1 MKITFPMSIA
11 KTFFI
16 LHFLFFILYSS
27 FFIFHF
33 NYRSR
38 RFRLRFILH
47 FRFKFYQICVL
58 CPFASIFLFKKFV
71 IQKIFVLFCDAISRG
86 VTAWCILHAAGR
98 FSKQTNNTFES
109 TQTLFHESQITSKG
123 V

>member
-1 MKITFPMSIA
+1 MKNARYAQNEECFSNEHS
-11 KTFFI
+11 KNI
-16 LHFLFFILYSS
+16 LHSSFLFYTNVLEGSAFGL
-27 FFIFHF
+27 FFMF
-33 NYRSR
+33 
-38 RFRLRFILH
+38 H

-86 VTAWCILHAAGR
+86 VTAWCILHTAGR

-109 TQTLFHESQITSKG
+109 TQILLRESQITSKG

>member
-1 MKITFPMSIA
+1 MKNGRYAQNEECFSNEHS
-11 KTFFI
+11 KNI
-16 LHFLFFILYSS
+16 LHSSFLFYTIVPEGSAFG
-27 FFIFHF
+27 IFYMF
-33 NYRSR
+33 
-38 RFRLRFILH
+38 H
-47 FRFKFYQICVL
+47 FRFKFCQICVL

-98 FSKQTNNTFES
+98 FSEQTNNTFES
-109 TQTLFHESQITSKG
+109 TQTLLRESQITSKG

>member
-1 MKITFPMSIA
+1 MVATLKMKNVFPKSIA

-16 LHFLFFILYSS
+16 LLFYFTPTFSKVPPSVLFF
-27 FFIFHF
+27 
-33 NYRSR
+33 
-38 RFRLRFILH
+38 RFH

-86 VTAWCILHAAGR
+86 VTA
-98 FSKQTNNTFES
+98 
-109 TQTLFHESQITSKG
+109 
-123 V
+123 

>member
-1 MKITFPMSIA
+1 MVATLKMKNVFPMSIA

-16 LHFLFFILYSS
+16 LHFYFIPSFPKVLPSVLFFM
-27 FFIFHF
+27 F
-33 NYRSR
+33 
-38 RFRLRFILH
+38 H
-47 FRFKFYQICVL
+47 FRFKFCQICVL
-58 CPFASIFLFKKFV
+58 CPFESIFLIKKFV

-109 TQTLFHESQITSKG
+109 TQTLLRESQITSKG

>member
-1 MKITFPMSIA
+1 MVATLKMKIVFPMSIA

-16 LHFLFFILYSS
+16 LHFSFYIL
-27 FFIFHF
+27 HF
-33 NYRSR
+33 KHRSR

-47 FRFKFYQICVL
+47 FRFKFCQICVL

-86 VTAWCILHAAGR
+86 VTAWCILHTAGR

-109 TQTLFHESQITSKG
+109 TQTLLRESQITSKG

>member
-1 MKITFPMSIA
+1 MKNARYAQNEECISNEHS
-11 KTFFI
+11 KNI
-16 LHFLFFILYSS
+16 LHSSFLFYPIVPEGSAFGL

-33 NYRSR
+33 
-38 RFRLRFILH
+38 
-47 FRFKFYQICVL
+47 RFKFCQICVL